1 MSEGSQQNAS
11 ENYSNFSTTFSQE
24 SVQNLIEEY
33 DQCGGSEQG
42 EFLMRI
48 MEKRRHRQL
57 IGKLLLG
64 SKATKRAFLK
74 FIG

>member
-11 ENYSNFSTTFSQE
+11 QKSDFSTTFSQGI
-24 SVQNLIEEY
+24 VQNLIEEY

-42 EFLMRI
+42 EFLIRI